1 MVLVVQSFS
10 WPWRFFPSDRVLLT
24 WSKVKDS
31 RTYAGLSV
39 DDLSS
44 VVEKLDMLGNVLRD
58 LSIILAKDWNR
69 SIPEA
74 RIKHASAE
82 RQLTPAEAAQ
92 ARLVWRL
99 ARKGFFSARRR
110 RRELVHRRGHL
121 RSSGSRCLQP
131 QLSVGASSFIPS
143 SARGRH
149 GDRRRICSSS
159 CGAIAG
165 QVQALQHRSDVL
177 CNAPHVDYA
186 VWSSFGRKATRANKL
201 RWLTSWRVFESTA
214 IMLAHPLC
222 DVISTLR
229 ERVARFGPPTSHLLA
244 ASATMRVNVEK

>member
-10 WPWRFFPSDRVLLT
+10 WPWRFFSSDRVLLT

-121 RSSGSRCLQP
+121 RSSGSGVCNTAVSWSLK
-131 QLSVGASSFIPS
+131 LYSIVGQGT
-143 SARGRH
+143 ARRSEAH
-149 GDRRRICSSS
+149 LLFELRRDRRTGTS
-159 CGAIAG
+159 AAT
-165 QVQALQHRSDVL
+165 QVRR
-177 CNAPHVDYA
+177 A
-186 VWSSFGRKATRANKL
+186 V
-201 RWLTSWRVFESTA
+201 
-214 IMLAHPLC
+214 
-222 DVISTLR
+222 
-229 ERVARFGPPTSHLLA
+229 
-244 ASATMRVNVEK
+244 